1 MEIFRTKLYQYFSG
15 DEVTEKEMMENISQA
30 FQNDSN
36 NEDIVYVIESDKEG
50 YVREI
55 STGLLLPVFKGDKL
69 VYRDGYVDSEIEYYE
84 GYYWHTQKVRK
95 NVRTRTSIP
104 THILEFQDKNIK
116 DCFAGVPSL
125 ELYANKAGYHDT
137 VQYIEKYSSVN
148 DRYRYLCRQL
158 YNTDYIDS
166 YDAEELKK
174 LRADIS
180 LVLRKRCHIFSSQ
193 VYSPFIRGKTY
204 SVYPSFLEDDKK
216 LPLEVSMSSEDDVGF
231 ELYRQLPL
239 HDFDTDDTIIKRL
252 FVILGRD
259 GHLREIR
266 TKKTIPLVYYLFNEN
281 SKKAKLMIN
290 GREATE
296 NEQISFFVFMPSS
309 DEFQLGDKEDIRFYK
324 KYYLNF
330 ESVLDS
336 YLSTNQVLSSKGIL
350 KSAPKSIS
358 IPEKNNFDSNQEKKD
373 SQDTSIFLTFD
384 DSTFSSY
391 LPQILEI
398 RNMILSTDSN
408 PFVKE
413 QYLSKL
419 NSVLKQYASDIK
431 KLQDSFLTFQDESII
446 QNNLLKEL
454 TDIEANLSI
463 SDTSDNYQWVS
474 PYLEFLECDSTNLYD
489 NFKNIYYFSLD
500 FQCKAMDSPATLLHS
515 LKAQQEIDE
524 ALFSSLLKL
533 NGIEQASAILLL
545 DDSTVERLATVV
557 DNHIDKVSEADGD
570 ITVVNSLKNYNEE
583 KALNSDKDIPFL
595 RNYLTNTIASYSQL
609 DSVKVLGKEGV

>member
-1 MEIFRTKLYQYFSG
+1 MDIFRTKLYQYYPG
-15 DEVTEKEMMENISQA
+15 EEVTEKEMLDSISKT
-30 FQNDSN
+30 FQDDPNND
-36 NEDIVYVIESDKEG
+36 DIVYVIESDKEG

-55 STGLLLPVFKGDKL
+55 STGLLLPVFKGDEL
-69 VYRDGYVDSEIEYYE
+69 VYKDAYVDSEIEYIETYS
-84 GYYWHTQKVRK
+84 WVHRKK
-95 NVRTRTSIP
+95 NVRTRTSVP

-125 ELYANKAGYHDT
+125 KLCANKAGYYDI

-148 DRYRYLCRQL
+148 NRYQYLCRQL
-158 YNTDYIDS
+158 YNMDYID
-166 YDAEELKK
+166 YYNVEELKK

-180 LVLRKRCHIFSSQ
+180 LDLRKRCHIFSNQ

-204 SVYPSFLEDDKK
+204 SVYPSFLEDKK
-216 LPLEVSMSSEDDVGF
+216 NLPLEVSMSSEDDVGF

-239 HDFDTDDTIIKRL
+239 HDFGTDDTIIKRL
-252 FVILGRD
+252 FVTVSRD

-266 TKKTIPLVYYLFNEN
+266 TKKTIPLVYYLFDEN
-281 SKKAKLMIN
+281 SQKAKLMID
-290 GREATE
+290 GREAMDT
-296 NEQISFFVFMPSS
+296 EQISFFVFMPSS
-309 DEFQLGDKEDIRFYK
+309 DEFQLGNKEDIRFYK
-324 KYYLNF
+324 RYYLNF
-330 ESVLDS
+330 DSVLDS

-358 IPEKNNFDSNQEKKD
+358 IPEKKVCDFNQEQKD
-373 SQDTSIFLTFD
+373 SQDTSFFLTFD
-384 DSTFSSY
+384 GSTFSSY
-391 LPQILEI
+391 LPQILEV
-398 RNMILSTDSN
+398 RNMILSMDSN

-413 QYLSKL
+413 QYLDKL
-419 NSVLKQYASDIK
+419 NSVLKQYDSDIK
-431 KLQDSFLTFQDESII
+431 NLQDSFLTFQDESII

-463 SDTSDNYQWVS
+463 SDVVDDYHWVPS
-474 PYLEFLECDSTNLYD
+474 YLEFLECDSSNLYD
-489 NFKNIYYFSLD
+489 NFKSLYYFSLD
-500 FQCKAMDSPATLLHS
+500 FQRKAMDSPATLLQS
-515 LKAQQEIDE
+515 LNAQQEIDE

-545 DDSTVERLATVV
+545 NDSTVERLATVV

-583 KALNSDKDIPFL
+583 KALNFDKDIPFL